1 MSRDWSPQAI
11 GRGHLHHAVPR
22 SFHTLLSSTPEAQG
36 GNRWPRQ
43 ALRIAPQSLTASLR
57 LRRERFL
64 PPAHLP
70 RSACALQASQTRPR
84 VLRGASAR
92 AWRARARVPAAR
104 NRGRVALRR
113 PVRSGPR
120 EASRALSARLAAA
133 GSARPGCWSW
143 RGGDPRWK
151 RGGSGAAAVA
161 GPGGGRAQVPATS
174 PAVEARAPRG
184 AARSRLRAQEV
195 GEGLVGPAY
204 PAAWR
209 SLRSPWRPG
218 GLAPAAPRPRRRLLL
233 HEPSGVGEGG
243 DPTTLLKSA
252 GSPSSHAGGRR
263 RRQTHKEGGER
274 TPRGRAGAGGAAA
287 WIGPARGEVG
297 VSGLRLVERWSFSL
311 RVGIGRTVRPG
322 DEMAAGPGELG
333 GVAARTSFVTA
344 RTALPSRRGGG
355 YRAKSVTQSE
365 RPAHWLTVTESSL
378 SASSCRGIGWSDSSP
393 SPRDRLLRGGGLRK
407 TGGEAGTET
416 EAVRMRS
423 GAQRPE

>member
-1 MSRDWSPQAI
+1 MASP
-11 GRGHLHHAVPR
+11 
-22 SFHTLLSSTPEAQG
+22 SSQNCATKPD
-36 GNRWPRQ
+36 R
-43 ALRIAPQSLTASLR
+43 LTAPAQR
-57 LRRERFL
+57 TL
-64 PPAHLP
+64 PPARPPPTERVRTPSLPNQAARTPGRVRPSLACARARPRRAQPRSRSPPSAGPVRSARSLP
-70 RSACALQASQTRPR
+70 RSIGPTRRRRLGPAR
-84 VLRGASAR
+84 LLVLARRRPSVEEGRLGGGCCGGARGA
-92 AWRARARVPAAR
+92 
-104 NRGRVALRR
+104 
-113 PVRSGPR
+113 
-120 EASRALSARLAAA
+120 
-133 GSARPGCWSW
+133 
-143 RGGDPRWK
+143 
-151 RGGSGAAAVA
+151 
-161 GPGGGRAQVPATS
+161 GGGRAQVPATS